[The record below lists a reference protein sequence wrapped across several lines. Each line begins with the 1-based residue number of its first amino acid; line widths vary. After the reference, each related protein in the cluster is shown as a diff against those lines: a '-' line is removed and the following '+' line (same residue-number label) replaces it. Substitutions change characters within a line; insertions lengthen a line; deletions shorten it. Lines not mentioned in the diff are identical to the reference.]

1 MLTSYLRDDWKE
13 DPMVEQAILSIGLT
27 TTEQTL
33 RTLFPYR
40 AIARKRLLAY
50 GVPEGA
56 LLGYA
61 RARHAPAFYP
71 ILVMVGVTGEFK
83 YAQHPRCIYVTSEE
97 VQLVENA

>member
-13 DPMVEQAILSIGLT
+13 DPQVEHAIANIGLT
-27 TTEQTL
+27 TSEQTL

-40 AIARKRLLAY
+40 AIAKKRLLAY

-71 ILVMVGVTGEFK
+71 ILCMIGVTGEFK
-83 YAQHPRCIYVTSEE
+83 YSAHPRCIYTSSDE
-97 VQLVENA
+97 VQLVGD